1 MQSTERFIN
10 DYETCNK
17 TYVELMDFQCIY
29 LSLMYQAKDKLRKTE
44 KALRKVQE
52 DLEPAELPMDL
63 ETLSNEE
70 RFLFRKI
77 GLSMKPFLL
86 LGMDHNY
93 DY

>member
-1 MQSTERFIN
+1 M
-10 DYETCNK
+10 
-17 TYVELMDFQCIY
+17 ELLDFQCIY
-29 LSLMYQAKDKLRKTE
+29 YSHSYQAKAKLKKTE

-63 ETLSNEE
+63 ETLSDEE

-86 LGMDHNY
+86 LGMDHSNY
-93 DY
+93 SWDEWF